1 MKDFIFSDVKN
12 QLLNHLND
20 KKSTL
25 MGEQWHK
32 LPVKA
37 LELNN
42 GVTLS
47 VQASK
52 THYCYPKIDY
62 GIWDSV
68 EAYLSKG
75 TVSQELL
82 KYQEEGQDF
91 PVIGFVPIDLIV
103 AEIIVSGGIKDEEEK
118 DTLIYGSGGHWS
130 EKDSIDWTKKD
141 FEDERKF
148 YEEEE
153 NSNENN

>member
-1 MKDFIFSDVKN
+1 MKDFIFSNIKD

-20 KKSTL
+20 KASERKTR
-25 MGEQWHK
+25 
-32 LPVKA
+32 PVKA

-47 VQASK
+47 VQASS

-68 EAYLSKG
+68 EACLLEG

-82 KYQEEGQDF
+82 KYQEEDGVF
-91 PVIGFVPIDLIV
+91 RVMGFVPIDLIV
-103 AEIIVSGGIKDEEEK
+103 AEIIVSGGIK
-118 DTLIYGSGGHWS
+118 
-130 EKDSIDWTKKD
+130 
-141 FEDERKF
+141 
-148 YEEEE
+148 EE

>member
-1 MKDFIFSDVKN
+1 MKDFIFSNVKD

-20 KKSTL
+20 KASERKTR
-25 MGEQWHK
+25 
-32 LPVKA
+32 PVKA

-47 VQASK
+47 VQASS

-82 KYQEEGQDF
+82 KYQEEVGDF
-91 PVIGFVPIDLIV
+91 PVMGFVPIDLIV